1 MGPQPVVAWHL
12 SSITSATLNERIEFT
27 YYDEVVIDDVP
38 RQKQL
43 LLKVQNAPNFSPNES
58 HVRNITFH
66 DGVTYQSKKLNDIT
80 LYKKN
85 VPVSKVVFEAN
96 TPRID
101 VGGTSRALSRISIY
115 DNPLSLQPLKYFDF
129 DIEHVGNERLF
140 LRSIQEFSGNGNEFK
155 PPYEFGYKNENN
167 LPTRFSFK
175 SDYWGYYSK
184 YGAEYPS
191 HPSFKWYGDP
201 KKTKVPSF
209 PEAQYGSL
217 ATIKYP
223 TGAQNNFSY
232 ELNGYYERII
242 NNDLVGLQLD
252 WAATQWRNKNNQP
265 SDEETIQ
272 FVLDESKQ
280 ISIDATLHYKVDLT
294 TTGTGTV
301 ASEAREH
308 EISIVNVNNP
318 NTPVFLLSFDGE
330 GDPDAVDLVLW
341 GGNPNLTYLPATYYY
356 NGAQSIEVG
365 GRVYQD
371 VKITL
376 PAGTYQA
383 KVKAPSS
390 TNSDN
395 LFGKISVDIKYPIG
409 FIDAEIPVKGIR
421 IAAQELMD
429 SGGTI
434 RYIDYQYKIH
444 DENSNAT
451 NKSSGEMPDELIL
464 RAEAINSK
472 VTYYTLYET
481 LNSWHRPGVPS
492 LDRTLRDPFVSSNM
506 GFCYLEKFGNQGS
519 EYLADVC
526 MQTQIFKRE
535 AVFYRNS
542 KFASHTEIG
551 YKEVRVEE
559 EGNGFT
565 LHKFNPLDHTKGYDL
580 RGYYVARATYKYDQ
594 NGNIVLDTNREGNYR
609 GAGGDGLT
617 NRNAYAWPYTGNSI
631 TSTLWKKPQQTRTY
645 KYDSNT
651 PVLLKEENYSYEII
665 DQPKLYQVDIR
676 FYGGIRIIFVCTC
689 LLRF

>member
-1 MGPQPVVAWHL
+1 MKKILFFKVFVFIIVSHAQENQIDIANFQDQTIHSSPTTASLGSYGASPVSLATGTPNINIPIWDLSGNSISTSIYLSYRPGIKVDQLSEYTGIGWSLNGGGVITREIFGAPDGENIIGRINYNPDAENPLPYHHAEDYYLLDGGSDIYNYNFPGHSGQFALNDDLSIYYLEEHQNWKFSFSEDEITIIDKNGTKYIFDEKEYSTNPYDDEEGNSMGPQPVVAWHL

-242 NNDLVGLQLD
+242 NNDLVGL
-252 WAATQWRNKNNQP
+252 
-265 SDEETIQ
+265 
-272 FVLDESKQ
+272 
-280 ISIDATLHYKVDLT
+280 Y
-294 TTGTGTV
+294 
-301 ASEAREH
+301 
-308 EISIVNVNNP
+308 
-318 NTPVFLLSFDGE
+318 LS
-330 GDPDAVDLVLW
+330 V
-341 GGNPNLTYLPATYYY
+341 
-356 NGAQSIEVG
+356 
-365 GRVYQD
+365 
-371 VKITL
+371 
-376 PAGTYQA
+376 
-383 KVKAPSS
+383 
-390 TNSDN
+390 
-395 LFGKISVDIKYPIG
+395 
-409 FIDAEIPVKGIR
+409 
-421 IAAQELMD
+421 
-429 SGGTI
+429 
-434 RYIDYQYKIH
+434 
-444 DENSNAT
+444 
-451 NKSSGEMPDELIL
+451 
-464 RAEAINSK
+464 
-472 VTYYTLYET
+472 
-481 LNSWHRPGVPS
+481 
-492 LDRTLRDPFVSSNM
+492 
-506 GFCYLEKFGNQGS
+506 
-519 EYLADVC
+519 
-526 MQTQIFKRE
+526 
-535 AVFYRNS
+535 
-542 KFASHTEIG
+542 
-551 YKEVRVEE
+551 
-559 EGNGFT
+559 
-565 LHKFNPLDHTKGYDL
+565 
-580 RGYYVARATYKYDQ
+580 
-594 NGNIVLDTNREGNYR
+594 
-609 GAGGDGLT
+609 
-617 NRNAYAWPYTGNSI
+617 
-631 TSTLWKKPQQTRTY
+631 
-645 KYDSNT
+645 
-651 PVLLKEENYSYEII
+651 
-665 DQPKLYQVDIR
+665 
-676 FYGGIRIIFVCTC
+676 
-689 LLRF
+689 